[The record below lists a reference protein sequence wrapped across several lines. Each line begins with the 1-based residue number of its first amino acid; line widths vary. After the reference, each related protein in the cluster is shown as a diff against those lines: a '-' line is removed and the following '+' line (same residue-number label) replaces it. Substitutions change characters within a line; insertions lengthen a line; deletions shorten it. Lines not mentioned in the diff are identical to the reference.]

1 MTLRTLLVPLVGL
14 GLMSVGGAHAIPGGP
29 GGTGVHAP
37 DRLVWPL
44 NSWVLTQPYGCTTFE
59 LEPVASWCPTG
70 HFHSGLDLAV
80 PAGTPVHAAAAG
92 LARVVESPW
101 GYGLYVVIDHDG
113 GIATLYA
120 HLDWTPLSDGEA
132 VRAGDELGL
141 VGSSGLSTGPHLH
154 FEVRR
159 NGRPVDPTPW
169 LPAA

>member
-1 MTLRTLLVPLVGL
+1 MSLRMLLLLLGGL
-14 GLMSVGGAHAIPGGP
+14 GLMTLGGAHGSLSELAAAGAI
-29 GGTGVHAP
+29 AP
-37 DRLVWPL
+37 DRLAWPL
-44 NSWVLTQPYGCTTFE
+44 SDWVLTQSYGCTA
-59 LEPVASWCPTG
+59 LDMEPAAAWCPTG
-70 HFHSGLDLAV
+70 HFHSGLDLAA

-92 LARVVESPW
+92 VARVAESPW
-101 GYGLYVVIDHDG
+101 GYGLYVVIVHG
-113 GIATLYA
+113 GGMATLYG
-120 HLDWTPLSDGEA
+120 HLDWTPLSDGEP